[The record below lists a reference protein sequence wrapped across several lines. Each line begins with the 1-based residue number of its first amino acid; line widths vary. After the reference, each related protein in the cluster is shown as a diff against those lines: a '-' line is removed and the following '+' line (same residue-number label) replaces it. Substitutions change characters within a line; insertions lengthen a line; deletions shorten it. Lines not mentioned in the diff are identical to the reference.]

1 MDYIVG
7 VVFVIAFTLERFRF
21 VAVRDLEKFE
31 PNVTSEWQALLTD
44 TGVG

>member
-7 VVFVIAFTLERFRF
+7 VVFVTAFTLERFRF

-31 PNVTSEWQALLTD
+31 PNPLANGKHYSPILV
-44 TGVG
+44 